1 MSSRN
6 NFNSFDT
13 DIESQK
19 HLLEPTSSYETDV
32 ESHNDEKLAN
42 EFSST
47 NLNNTNI
54 LSHQRQICRLKDT
67 KKIVILTIASFALLS
82 LLSLFV
88 VPSRC
93 TQQQQIQSPHVAKQI
108 DRYSITLNVTST
120 IDTISASSL
129 ENEESKYELAGGI
142 NTSYNDFDFKYKLAE
157 SPENNVYNDNDDFAK
172 NENVEQETLINNEEK
187 VNRNSNSNS
196 VYNDHNDY

>member
-54 LSHQRQICRLKDT
+54 LSHQRQICRLKNT

-93 TQQQQIQSPHVAKQI
+93 TQQQQIQSPHVAEQV

-120 IDTISASSL
+120 IDNSASSL